1 MIPGSPFLLAKMFN
15 SRRYTDADYM
25 RRIAPDLYGGEVRR
39 NPGLVEQHRALSSR
53 PHWRGYLYQQLALSG
68 WSSLPWLRL
77 LRQRTL
83 VLAGSD
89 DPLVPLA
96 NARLMARLI
105 PHAELKVIDD
115 GHLFMVSHPHK
126 VAPLIR
132 KFLAQPALRY

>member
-1 MIPGSPFLLAKMFN
+1 MFN